1 MNHENESITPKETLN
16 KIREY
21 LEESRYEELLQ
32 FISDELYAQDL
43 AELSYHLS
51 LEENLSLLNLLDSEM
66 AVDVL
71 KDMDF
76 STREKLLNEY
86 DAETI
91 AHRFVDW
98 MDSDDAV
105 DLLNQLNIEQR
116 DKVIAQMTDQ
126 VAARNIV
133 SLLHY
138 QEHVAGGLMAK
149 EFIKVNINWTL
160 SQCTEEIRSQAENVT
175 NVYTTYV
182 VDDHEKL
189 MGIVSLKSII
199 LANGRS
205 KVANIYSEEVIWV
218 NTYTPGEEV
227 AQVMRKYDLVVLPV
241 VDTLGRLVGRI
252 TIDDVVDFIKEEADK
267 DYQLMSGL
275 AEDVEMSDRVWILSR
290 ARLPWLLIGLLGG
303 IASSRVIGLYEGELS
318 IFPQLAVFMPLVA
331 AMGGNAGVQ
340 SSAIVVQGLANN
352 TLGSTNIL
360 PKLGKEFTVAFLN
373 GLICALLI
381 LGYNFAVG
389 NPSSLGYTV
398 SSALLSAI
406 VFASLLGMIIPLLL
420 NKFRIDPALATG
432 PFITTTN
439 DLLGLG
445 LYFTIGGLLL
455 G

>member
-76 STREKLLNEY
+76 STREKVLNEY

-91 AHRFVDW
+91 AHRYVDW

-389 NPSSLGYTV
+389 NPGSLGYTV